1 VDTES
6 GPDYTRHF
14 RRGQSVAQ
22 RNDRDRS
29 SASVFLL
36 CGAGLLAQN
45 LWTLISAPM
54 GLYPNHVLAMRLKA
68 PSVQQNAMASQAVF
82 RNYLEQIAAIPE
94 WIRLPR

>member
-1 VDTES
+1 M
-6 GPDYTRHF
+6 
-14 RRGQSVAQ
+14 
-22 RNDRDRS
+22 
-29 SASVFLL
+29 FLL

-54 GLYPNHVLAMRLKA
+54 GLYPRPSRFAMRLKA
-68 PSVQQNAMASQAVF
+68 PSAQQNAMASQAVF